1 MRPFYYYEMEIL
13 EEVDK
18 AAAEAS
24 SFVVHLYIII
34 LGWAQR
40 RAHDLTRGEYS
51 HNDKNIII

>member
-1 MRPFYYYEMEIL
+1 MEIL

>member
-13 EEVDK
+13 EVDK

-24 SFVVHLYIII
+24 SFVVHLYIIM

-40 RAHDLTRGEYS
+40 RALTLRGV
-51 HNDKNIII
+51 NTPIMIRI